1 MSTVSTE
8 ATSASA
14 QLPGIRDASKV
25 AAGTYKLEP
34 DHTQVLFTFNHL
46 GFTDYTGQ
54 FVQPSGSLTIEPA
67 HPNNSKVDVTFA
79 IAQVSTTSAHLN
91 QVLQTA
97 EFFDAAKF
105 PEARFTSTKV
115 VANDTDATIYGDLT
129 IKGVTKPVTLQAR
142 FVGAGTNP
150 RPPNKATIGFAATT
164 VIKRSDFGISFGV
177 PIISDRVD
185 LIINAAFEA

>member
-8 ATSASA
+8 ATSAPA
-14 QLPGIRDASKV
+14 QLPGIREVSKV

-79 IAQVSTTSAHLN
+79 IAQVSTTSL
-91 QVLQTA
+91 
-97 EFFDAAKF
+97 
-105 PEARFTSTKV
+105 TSTRFYRRQSFSMLP
-115 VANDTDATIYGDLT
+115 NFL
-129 IKGVTKPVTLQAR
+129 KPVSHRRRWWRTIPM
-142 FVGAGTNP
+142 P
-150 RPPNKATIGFAATT
+150 RSMAT
-164 VIKRSDFGISFGV
+164 
-177 PIISDRVD
+177 
-185 LIINAAFEA
+185 

>member
-8 ATSASA
+8 ATSAPA
-14 QLPGIRDASKV
+14 QLPGGVSKV
-25 AAGTYKLEP
+25 AAGTYKVEP

-54 FVQPSGSLTIEPA
+54 FVQPSGSLTIDLA
-67 HPNNSKVDVTFA
+67 HPNNNKVDVTFA

-97 EFFDAAKF
+97 EFFDAATF

-115 VANDTDATIYGDLT
+115 VANDTDATICGDLT
-129 IKGVTKPVTLQAR
+129 TKGVTKPVTLQAR
-142 FVGAGTNP
+142 FVGAGTNQP
-150 RPPNKATIGFAATT
+150 RLSALISASAWAYPSYPIGLT
-164 VIKRSDFGISFGV
+164 
-177 PIISDRVD
+177 
-185 LIINAAFEA
+185 